1 MQGTTPAKQVPNRSS
16 QRSLTTRKR
25 VGAYGN
31 RLPRHASQDFVIC
44 VTMALLSINPLAVYS
59 VMVCFCRPIYRRY
72 AGVQMRNVKRFLLF
86 PQFALVCL
94 LLFGMG
100 RCSLAHSRDGV
111 ATIPFSDHNDT
122 RFLFADLDGDRIPD
136 LAQVELQN
144 QRSAKTNY
152 SIHLKLSA
160 GVESAIGVSGPDGGL
175 RVAARDVNGDDAL
188 DLIVTA
194 NLDANFVEVLLNDGH
209 GNFAVAKGDEFTR
222 AEGELGSVALRGP
235 NEAPTDRV
243 SLANSRFSSDLG
255 IAEKGHLAPLRLA
268 RCYSTMVPGA
278 ALYGTVLHSGSRSP
292 PLSIAHS

>member
-1 MQGTTPAKQVPNRSS
+1 
-16 QRSLTTRKR
+16 
-25 VGAYGN
+25 
-31 RLPRHASQDFVIC
+31 
-44 VTMALLSINPLAVYS
+44 
-59 VMVCFCRPIYRRY
+59 MVCFGPAIDRRY
-72 AGVQMRNVKRFLLF
+72 AGVLMRNVNGIALF

-94 LLFGMG
+94 LILGMG
-100 RCSLAHSRDGV
+100 RCSLGHSGDG
-111 ATIPFSDHNDT
+111 AAALPFSDRNGT

-144 QRSAKTNY
+144 PRSAKTNY

-209 GNFAVAKGDEFTR
+209 GNFAIAKGDEFAR
-222 AEGELGSVALRGP
+222 AEGELGSVAWRGP

-243 SLANSRFSSDLG
+243 SLANSRLSSDLG

-268 RCYSTMVPGA
+268 RCCSTMVLRA

-292 PLSIAHS
+292 PISIAHS